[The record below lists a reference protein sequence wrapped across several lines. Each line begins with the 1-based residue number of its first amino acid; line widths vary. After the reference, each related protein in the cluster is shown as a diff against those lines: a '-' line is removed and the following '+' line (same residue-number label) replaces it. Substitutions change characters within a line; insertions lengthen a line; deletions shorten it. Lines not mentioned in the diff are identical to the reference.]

1 MSVAREIER
10 PALRDIAAGLNA
22 VLSNEAAAQDM
33 GRRGRAFI
41 ASHYSWPH
49 AAAALINEYEAIAT
63 DPIRVG

>member
-1 MSVAREIER
+1 MR
-10 PALRDIAAGLNA
+10 L
-22 VLSNEAAAQDM
+22 AAQDM

-63 DPIRVG
+63 DPIHVG